1 MLTLNGPERQHPDC
15 PRPNMQNGQEDEVE
29 LDELTLKAGDITG
42 IIAGKV
48 DGVPSGDDW

>member
-1 MLTLNGPERQHPDC
+1 MLTINRPEHPD
-15 PRPNMQNGQEDEVE
+15 RPWPNIQNGQEDEVK
-29 LDELTLKAGDITG
+29 LDVHTLKAGDIAG